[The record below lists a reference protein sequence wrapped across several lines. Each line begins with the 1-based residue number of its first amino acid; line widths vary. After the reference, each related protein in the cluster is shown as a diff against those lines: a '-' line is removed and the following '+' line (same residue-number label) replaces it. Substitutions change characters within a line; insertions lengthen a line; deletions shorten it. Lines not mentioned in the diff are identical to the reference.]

1 MAENQVSDDGDEYGR
16 YVGPDGLPSLYY
28 KQKYDAEQETFTKA
42 ITEGRL
48 GNPLSEYASYT
59 YNMTLY
65 MVTPEAYSIFL
76 AQGQQIASQGFFV
89 VASSGGNDSFG
100 TPKVSEDRE
109 FFIDDVSFKTII
121 NPKASASATMSHSFD
136 IKIIEP
142 YGFSFTTVLK
152 NKIQEISQSTNVTRG
167 NDNALQ
173 AFYVL
178 AIKFVGY
185 DDDGKYKNQDTIA
198 QERGMFGQQPSFSS
212 GITVSYFP
220 VTFAE
225 FSFKLDG
232 KGTTYSIKAVP
243 TSHQTAFG
251 ITTSQIQNPSEL
263 SGKTIGEI
271 LGDDTGNTGLMGL
284 LNAKEKELNGQFANE
299 YKIVIN
305 DFIKRQPIIG
315 PERYDKL
322 KTKGAY
328 ATTSSDSS
336 ALNSVNNFGYDPA
349 SRNFSVTKGTS
360 IVKFI
365 DNVILTS
372 EYVTNSLNTIYT
384 EDSETEAVANSDQ
397 QGLTWYMINPV
408 VVPRVYDTN
417 NKRNAYTITYYID
430 RYKIPYVR
438 SAFVTTSKKTPY
450 YGAYKRY
457 QYYFTG
463 KNTEVINFDLTYNNL
478 YFIPGKSNTDSSQQ
492 APSNEPVPVSPDM
505 KTQGMDTA
513 EAKAGNP
520 VGSIKTNL
528 YSPGDQATAKLQIL
542 GDPDWLMTTLGTTPN
557 ATSPREAA
565 YGKGYSINPV
575 TGQCFIEVNF
585 YEGVDY
591 DLKAGLLKV
600 NKNLQF
606 YSVPDTGDLEGLV
619 FLVTEVTS
627 NFSRGKFTQ
636 DLSLVLWPEAEL
648 RKSGALP
655 KEGRESSTVNNSTS
669 SYTQGFGPS
678 TSTANTNTTPQG
690 PNEGQAFVAQTNQS
704 IINAIT
710 STPTNLTTNNAG
722 TSTVNAGQAFVAQ
735 TNQSI
740 INTITGA
747 STVVDDDSYAVNLIN
762 QQPAASYAGVNLGG
776 RET

>member
-1 MAENQVSDDGDEYGR
+1 MAENLVSDDGDEYGN
-16 YVGPDGLPSLYY
+16 YIGPNGLPALYY
-28 KQKYDAEQETFTKA
+28 KQKNEVEQETFTKA
-42 ITEGRL
+42 ITAGRPA
-48 GNPLSEYASYT
+48 NPLSEFASYT
-59 YNMTLY
+59 YNLTLY

-76 AQGQQIASQGFFV
+76 AQGQQIASNGFFV

-152 NKIQEISQSTNVTRG
+152 NKIQEISQSTNITKG
-167 NDNALQ
+167 NNNALQ

-185 DDDGKYKNQDTIA
+185 GDDGNYKNQDVIA
-198 QERGMFGQQPSFSS
+198 QERGLFGDQPAFST

-220 VTFAE
+220 ITFAE

-232 KGTTYSIKAVP
+232 KGTTYMIKGVP
-243 TSHQTAFG
+243 TSNQEAYG

-263 SGKTIGEI
+263 SGKTIGDI
-271 LGDDTGNTGLMGL
+271 LGDEEGNTGLMGL
-284 LNAKEKELNGQFANE
+284 LNKKEKELKGQYANE
-299 YKIVIN
+299 FKIVVN
-305 DFIKRQPIIG
+305 DYIKRQPIIA

-328 ATTSSDSS
+328 ATTSRDSS
-336 ALNSVNNFGYDPA
+336 ALNSVNNYGYDPA
-349 SRNFSVTKGTS
+349 SRNFSVTKGMPL
-360 IVKFI
+360 VKFI

-384 EDSETEAVANSDQ
+384 EDSETESIANSDE
-397 QGLTWYMINPV
+397 QGLSWYMINPV
-408 VVPRVYDTN
+408 VVPREYDAL
-417 NKRNAYTITYYID
+417 NKKNCYTITYYID

-450 YGAYKRY
+450 YGAYKIY
-457 QYYFTG
+457 NYFFTG
-463 KNTEVINFDLTYNNL
+463 KNTEVVSFDLTYNNL
-478 YFIPGKSNTDSSQQ
+478 YFIPGKSNTNSTTQTPSADS
-492 APSNEPVPVSPDM
+492 VPVSPDM

-528 YSPGDQATAKLQIL
+528 YSPGDQATARLQIL

-565 YGKGYSINPV
+565 YGRGYSINPV
-575 TGQCFIEVNF
+575 TGQCFIEINF

-591 DLKAGLLKV
+591 DTSTGTMKI

-606 YSVPDTGDLEGLV
+606 YSTPNTGDITGLV

-627 NFSRGKFTQ
+627 TFSRGKFIQ
-636 DLSLVLWPEAEL
+636 DLTLVLWPEAEL
-648 RKSGALP
+648 RKSGAIP
-655 KEGRESSTVNNSTS
+655 NEGRETTNIGTNTPN
-669 SYTQGFGPS
+669 QGFGVS
-678 TSTANTNTTPQG
+678 SSSGTTNNQPQT
-690 PNEGQAFVAQTNQS
+690 PNEGEIFVNQTNQSIRNAITSAPTNLVTNNTVAGTLNEGQIFNAQTNQS
-704 IINAIT
+704 IVNAIT
-710 STPTNLTTNNAG
+710 NN
-722 TSTVNAGQAFVAQ
+722 T
-735 TNQSI
+735 
-740 INTITGA
+740 
-747 STVVDDDSYAVNLIN
+747 TVVDDDSYAVNLIN
-762 QQPAASYAGVNLGG
+762 NQPAASYAGINFGG
-776 RET
+776 REV